1 MESRNVALTDTVKS
15 LRLELS
21 SIASLSPEDTRGGE
35 ISGAIKKQ
43 LDSYQVKARE
53 DAGTIEKAVGRLEIV
68 AGENEV
74 MRDKIERLESRNST
88 VELKLKR

>member
-1 MESRNVALTDTVKS
+1 
-15 LRLELS
+15 
-21 SIASLSPEDTRGGE
+21 
-35 ISGAIKKQ
+35 
-43 LDSYQVKARE
+43 
-53 DAGTIEKAVGRLEIV
+53 VGRLEIV